1 MKQSASPARIIPI
14 SDSLEPLKAAFNSAQ
29 DVSRLVI
36 LVSPTCGFCLQ
47 GANTA
52 FEIVQGL
59 GPESKL
65 AVFVV
70 WIDMLPADN
79 GEAARRQAA
88 CMLDPRITHFHDGT
102 KRAGSAIAMAMGAQD
117 RVAWDIYLIY
127 PPGTVWES
135 AAPKPQAW
143 VHQLVG
149 ALWADPLRYRTG
161 WLLRLALSRLVSAA
175 VKEDRAAFG

>member
-1 MKQSASPARIIPI
+1 MRSSSSPVGVIPI
-14 SDSLEPLKAAFNSAQ
+14 SDSLDPLKAAFNSAH

-47 GANTA
+47 GASA
-52 FEIVQGL
+52 VFEIVQGL

-88 CMLDPRITHFHDGT
+88 RMPDPRITHFHDGT
-102 KRAGSAIAMAMGAQD
+102 KRAGSAIAMAMGARD
-117 RVAWDIYLIY
+117 RVAWDMYLVY
-127 PPGTVWES
+127 PPGIFWEA

-143 VHQLVG
+143 VHQLLG

-161 WLLRLALSRLVSAA
+161 WLLKRGLARLVAA
-175 VKEDRAAFG
+175 AEKGDPAG